1 MKKLITI
8 LSLFVSLGLYSQC
21 DSLQT
26 ELDIEKV
33 NNKITID
40 FLSEKMY
47 ECDVQTEKL
56 KCQLQSA
63 KSEIMKQKTL
73 KWIAIIGGAYISGM
87 TFIMYIKK

>member
-8 LSLFVSLGLYSQC
+8 LSLFISLGLYSQC

-56 KCQLQSA
+56 KCQLQYA

-73 KWIAIIGGAYISGM
+73 PWIAIIGGAYISGM